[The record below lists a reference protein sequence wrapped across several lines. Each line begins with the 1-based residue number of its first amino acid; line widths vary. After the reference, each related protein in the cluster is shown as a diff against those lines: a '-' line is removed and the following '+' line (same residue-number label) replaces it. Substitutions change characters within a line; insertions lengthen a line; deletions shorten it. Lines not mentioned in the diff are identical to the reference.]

1 MRKKPKVNQKAAVPA
16 KTSIQSIEPMQDS
29 ITFAA
34 AKSVAGPIPSA
45 EQFALYVQAQPDAGD
60 RILKMAEAS
69 LEFRIKADHKI
80 IDSNNKL
87 NHMGL
92 IANFLISLSP
102 IIAAVVLALNDS
114 PIAAAVVGGG
124 GAVAITSTVIY
135 AIIRALRVKS
145 SDQTAIEKSSKARRR
160 V

>member
-1 MRKKPKVNQKAAVPA
+1 M
-16 KTSIQSIEPMQDS
+16 QSS

-34 AKSVAGPIPSA
+34 SESVAGPIPSA

-80 IDSNNKL
+80 VDSNNRL

-124 GAVAITSTVIY
+124 GAAVITSTAVH
-135 AIIRALRVKS
+135 AIVRTKNRHK
-145 SDQTAIEKSSKARRR
+145 E
-160 V
+160 

>member
-1 MRKKPKVNQKAAVPA
+1 MQKKPSAGQKTVVPA
-16 KTSIQSIEPMQDS
+16 KTSAQNVKPVQSS

-34 AKSVAGPIPSA
+34 AESVAGPIPSA

-80 IDSNNKL
+80 IDSNNRL
-87 NHMGL
+87 NLMGL
-92 IANFLISLSP
+92 VANFIISLSP

-114 PIAAAVVGGG
+114 PVAAAVVGGG
-124 GAVAITSTVIY
+124 GVAAITSTTIY
-135 AIIRALRVKS
+135 TIIRTRKS
-145 SDQTAIEKSSKARRR
+145 HKD
-160 V
+160 